1 MRTLHGEPALP
12 ARLLRRRLLPHYQ
25 ELRDAPV
32 AHAGL
37 GRVSERVVGP
47 PCPNAHTRLVLH
59 DRHILC
65 TLVARA
71 DPQRGAFSRYEG
83 LDIATQVASDHYRP
97 AANRYGVRSGRT
109 LGSKDAFG
117 LDAWE
122 QAGWIIEQDPYGWFQ
137 WYCRFFL
144 GRRSMDDDRQ
154 VGRWGAMC
162 GEKGRW
168 KRNLVARCLREGKAH
183 DDVSCAPVV
192 RQTLQHWAYRLTEA
206 DFASYRAKIAAGAK
220 APFMPS
226 ELMPSVSLD
235 SQGAVETQ
243 GQSSSPAGVNGEE
256 NGRKKK
262 VLASKAA
269 PAAIGA
275 DAASGSDRAKRAW
288 APELCAEPCDA
299 SGSAS
304 VGDEKKRKRGRKR
317 N

>member
-1 MRTLHGEPALP
+1 MGRPAQARTPALCCTIGTSSEPA
-12 ARLLRRRLLPHYQ
+12 
-25 ELRDAPV
+25 
-32 AHAGL
+32 
-37 GRVSERVVGP
+37 
-47 PCPNAHTRLVLH
+47 
-59 DRHILC
+59 
-65 TLVARA
+65 ARA
-71 DPQRGAFSRYEG
+71 DAQSGSFSRYEG

-144 GRRSMDDDRQ
+144 GRRSSDDDRQ

-192 RQTLQHWAYRLTEA
+192 RQTLQHWAYSLTEA

-220 APFMPS
+220 APFMS
-226 ELMPSVSLD
+226 SALMPSVSLD
-235 SQGAVETQ
+235 SQGTVETR
-243 GQSSSPAGVNGEE
+243 GQSSSPAGVNGEESE

-269 PAAIGA
+269 PATIGA
-275 DAASGSDRAKRAW
+275 DAASGPGRAKRAA
-288 APELCAEPCDA
+288 APELCAELCEA

-304 VGDEKKRKRGRKR
+304 ASDEKTSKRRGKRRK
-317 N
+317 

>member
-1 MRTLHGEPALP
+1 
-12 ARLLRRRLLPHYQ
+12 
-25 ELRDAPV
+25 
-32 AHAGL
+32 
-37 GRVSERVVGP
+37 
-47 PCPNAHTRLVLH
+47 
-59 DRHILC
+59 
-65 TLVARA
+65 
-71 DPQRGAFSRYEG
+71 
-83 LDIATQVASDHYRP
+83 
-97 AANRYGVRSGRT
+97 
-109 LGSKDAFG
+109 
-117 LDAWE
+117 
-122 QAGWIIEQDPYGWFQ
+122 
-137 WYCRFFL
+137 
-144 GRRSMDDDRQ
+144 MDDDRQ

>member
-1 MRTLHGEPALP
+1 
-12 ARLLRRRLLPHYQ
+12 
-25 ELRDAPV
+25 
-32 AHAGL
+32 
-37 GRVSERVVGP
+37 
-47 PCPNAHTRLVLH
+47 VLH